1 MKFFQYFIGISLTCV
16 FSTSLMWGR
25 PPVVPDYIRDSE
37 DFMLASKFLDHYH
50 ELLKHSDIESVGDT
64 LRQTRE
70 RGLKYKVG
78 NDSRF
83 KSLTGE
89 EEFSLYLTDG
99 LYDAQWRRD
108 GKLLVECSF
117 PSRIDLLSFSN
128 KVELED
134 MMLFKLKNQDIENE
148 VGPVPQEDM
157 SKLRRIDYSPFYVRD
172 LGYYITPRMSHQVV
186 YQLLGSTSNVCE
198 LLVNSPK
205 YPLEC
210 ISNYMLTG
218 YSPELITINLNLNR
232 YKCQTEVVTIDFRKM
247 FGILSSEGSVPYW
260 GVEEYDGDMVKGLY
274 VWLNRSGGFAHI
286 ISMDIPVKSLSTS
299 SEANARMHSYV
310 RLDNLKSLFEEFQ

>member
-1 MKFFQYFIGISLTCV
+1 MKFLHYLTAISLTYV

-25 PPVVPDYIRDSE
+25 PSVVPDYIRDSE
-37 DFMLASKFLDHYH
+37 DFELAYKFLDHYH
-50 ELLKHSDIESVGDT
+50 ELLKHSGIESVGDS

-70 RGLKYKVG
+70 RGLKYRVG

-89 EEFSLYLTDG
+89 EEFSLSLTDG
-99 LYDAQWRRD
+99 LYSAQWRRD
-108 GKLLVECSF
+108 GNLLVECSF
-117 PSRIDLLSFSN
+117 PSRIDLLTFSN

-134 MMLFKLKNQDIENE
+134 VMLSKLKAQDIENAVE
-148 VGPVPQEDM
+148 AVPQEDM
-157 SKLRRIDYSPFYVRD
+157 SKLRRIEYSPFYVRD

-186 YQLLGSTSNVCE
+186 YQPLDSISNICE

-218 YSPELITINLNLNR
+218 YSPEPIAINLKMDR
-232 YKCQTEVVTIDFRKM
+232 YGYQTESVTIDFGKLFR
-247 FGILSSEGSVPYW
+247 ILSSEGSVPYW
-260 GVEEYDGDMVKGLY
+260 GVEEYDGDIVKGLY
-274 VWLNRSGGFAHI
+274 VWLNRFGGFAHI
-286 ISMDIPVKSLSTS
+286 ITIDIPVNTISALSK
-299 SEANARMHSYV
+299 ANARMHSYV